1 MYKKGSKGWLKHFD
15 FILLDM
21 ICLQIAFLL
30 AYVIRHDSG
39 SPYIVPL
46 YRNMA
51 IFMEL
56 LDIIVM
62 FFYETL
68 SNVLKRGYF
77 REFAV
82 TVKHVLLVELF
93 SVLYLFT
100 MQEGQA
106 YSRTALYL
114 TGVIYAILTY
124 IVRIIWKKILRSR
137 MSEGNRSLLVVTTK
151 DMAEQVVHNIREN
164 NYERFAL
171 SGLVII
177 DDDLCGT
184 KIAGVPVVA
193 NEENA
198 AAYVCREWIDEVFVI
213 PATDVP
219 YPYALMEQFAEAGV
233 TVHLNL
239 AKVSEAMGG
248 KKQLVEKVGPYTV
261 LTTSIN
267 YASTKQLFM
276 KRAIDIAG
284 GLLGCLLTLLI
295 TLFVGPAIYL
305 KSPGPIFFAQ
315 ERVGKNGKKFKM
327 YKFRSMYMDAE
338 ERKAELMKQNR
349 VSDGMMFKLDFDPRV
364 IGNEILPDGTKK
376 TGIGNFIRV
385 TSLDEFP
392 QFFNVLK
399 GDMSIVGTRPPTLD
413 EWNKYELHHRA
424 RLAIKPGITGM
435 PMGKVDTVTKA
446 YMRKNNIFADA
457 FNYLVYDGKPVVN
470 PEQLREL
477 DTTEIA
483 LPFGLRENEKG
494 PSNDLVQKY
503 RDILKSA
510 VVMQEDE
517 AAYILLG
524 IENQTDI
531 HSDGTLTDELTY
543 EVTHNDS
550 SILSILFDRYLY
562 LGGAHGTPL
571 RKSMVVNLNTGE
583 PIKLHEILPVSFSE
597 LMDILRNQLYVRYG
611 SEDTEVLEVCYKNI
625 VDLYHEV
632 DEFKF
637 YIRYSALYIYFDV
650 YEISSYS
657 MGYVDLYIMD
667 LQEFLSER
675 CDISE
680 CDIVRKQAIFE
691 KIFKPNIR

>member
-213 PATDVP
+213 PATNVP
-219 YPYALMEQFAEAGV
+219 YPYALMEQFTEAGV

-267 YASTKQLFM
+267 YATTKQLFM
-276 KRAIDIAG
+276 KRALDILG
-284 GLLGCLLTLLI
+284 GLVGCLI
-295 TLFVGPAIYL
+295 TLILTVILGPLIYIQ
-305 KSPGPIFFAQ
+305 SPGPIFFSQ
-315 ERVGKNGKKFKM
+315 VRVGKNGKKFKI

-338 ERKAELMKQNR
+338 ERKKELMKQNR
-349 VSDGMMFKLDFDPRV
+349 VKDGMMFKLEWDPRI
-364 IGNEILPDGTKK
+364 IGTKKLPDGTIKK
-376 TGIGNFIRV
+376 GIGNIIRDF
-385 TSLDEFP
+385 SLDEFP

-399 GDMSIVGTRPPTLD
+399 GDMSLVGTRPPTVD
-413 EWNKYELHHRA
+413 EWDKYDLHHRA
-424 RLAIKPGITGM
+424 RLATKPGITGM
-435 PMGKVDTVTKA
+435 WQVSG
-446 YMRKNNIFADA
+446 RSNITDFEDVVKLDRQYIAEWNFA
-457 FNYLVYDGKPVVN
+457 
-470 PEQLREL
+470 L
-477 DTTEIA
+477 DI
-483 LPFGLRENEKG
+483 K
-494 PSNDLVQKY
+494 
-503 RDILKSA
+503 
-510 VVMQEDE
+510 
-517 AAYILLG
+517 
-524 IENQTDI
+524 
-531 HSDGTLTDELTY
+531 
-543 EVTHNDS
+543 
-550 SILSILFDRYLY
+550 ILFKTVLVVFKRD
-562 LGGAHGTPL
+562 GA
-571 RKSMVVNLNTGE
+571 M
-583 PIKLHEILPVSFSE
+583 
-597 LMDILRNQLYVRYG
+597 
-611 SEDTEVLEVCYKNI
+611 
-625 VDLYHEV
+625 
-632 DEFKF
+632 
-637 YIRYSALYIYFDV
+637 
-650 YEISSYS
+650 
-657 MGYVDLYIMD
+657 
-667 LQEFLSER
+667 
-675 CDISE
+675 
-680 CDIVRKQAIFE
+680 
-691 KIFKPNIR
+691 

>member
-184 KIAGVPVVA
+184 KIAGVLVVA

-295 TLFVGPAIYL
+295 TLFVGSAIYL
-305 KSPGPIFFAQ
+305 KSPGPIFFSQ

-435 PMGKVDTVTKA
+435 WQVSGRSEITD
-446 YMRKNNIFADA
+446 FEE
-457 FNYLVYDGKPVVN
+457 VVK
-470 PEQLREL
+470 L
-477 DTTEIA
+477 DTEYISEWNVIVSCYFQHNYGSMLQAYATQMA
-483 LPFGLRENEKG
+483 LDKLGYENETI
-494 PSNDLVQKY
+494 
-503 RDILKSA
+503 DISGFNGEIKK
-510 VVMQEDE
+510 VK
-517 AAYILLG
+517 LLYFAKRQFFTFRRYNRNTKQSTNSRLDTLFHMAG
-524 IENQTDI
+524 I
-531 HSDGTLTDELTY
+531 SGRLL
-543 EVTHNDS
+543 
-550 SILSILFDRYLY
+550 
-562 LGGAHGTPL
+562 
-571 RKSMVVNLNTGE
+571 TGE
-583 PIKLHEILPVSFSE
+583 ENIADCLKIETDFESVHKKLEGIRQKSYEYLLAALKDE
-597 LMDILRNQLYVRYG
+597 G
-611 SEDTEVLEVCYKNI
+611 ST
-625 VDLYHEV
+625 DL
-632 DEFKF
+632 
-637 YIRYSALYIYFDV
+637 
-650 YEISSYS
+650 
-657 MGYVDLYIMD
+657 
-667 LQEFLSER
+667 
-675 CDISE
+675 
-680 CDIVRKQAIFE
+680 
-691 KIFKPNIR
+691 